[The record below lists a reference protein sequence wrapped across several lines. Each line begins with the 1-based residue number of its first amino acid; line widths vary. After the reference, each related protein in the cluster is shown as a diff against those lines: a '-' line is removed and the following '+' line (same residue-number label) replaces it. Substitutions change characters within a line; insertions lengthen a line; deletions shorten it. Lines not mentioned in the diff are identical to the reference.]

1 MRENMMT
8 TIAADPG
15 KQEIVITRI
24 FNAPRELVFK
34 AFTDRDAIPHW
45 WGPRRLSTVVDRM
58 EVRPGGVWR
67 FVQRDASGREYG
79 FHGVYHLVQPPER
92 LIYTFEFEG
101 MPGHVVLET
110 VTFEEVKRGTK
121 LTERSVFQSVKDRDG
136 MVKSGMEE
144 GARESME
151 RLEELI
157 TNK

>member
-1 MRENMMT
+1 MTENMLT

-34 AFTDRDAIPHW
+34 VFTDPNAVPKW

-67 FVQRDASGREYG
+67 FVQRDANGNEFA
-79 FHGVYHLVQPPER
+79 FHGVYHEVHPPER
-92 LIYTFEFEG
+92 LVYTFEFEG

-110 VTFEEVKRGTK
+110 VTFEEVKGGTK
-121 LTERSVFQSVKDRDG
+121 LTERSVFQSVEDRDEI
-136 MVKSGMEE
+136 VKSGMEE
-144 GARESME
+144 GARETTD
-151 RLEELI
+151 RLEELVS
-157 TNK
+157 NE